1 MKEIVNFKELVEKE
15 SVLHLTTGDATK
27 ICDDE
32 TVVWNVFDFETDEIY
47 LLVDDEVNDL
57 EPLID
62 IEFYK
67 LRFAIEETKKR
78 NRL

>member
-1 MKEIVNFKELVEKE
+1 MNQIVNFKELVEKE
-15 SVLHLTTGDATK
+15 NVLHLMNGNATK
-27 ICDDE
+27 IVDDE
-32 TVVWNVFDFETDEIY
+32 TVIWNVFDWESDEIY

-67 LRFAIEETKKR
+67 MVKAIRGEIQHY
-78 NRL
+78 